1 MTEDVLYSCLQD
13 IFAIFCR
20 REPARHS
27 AIVQVLINDESVK
40 EIPDGVRDYVISRF
54 KQLDTMPANL
64 VKAFRG
70 AWETYQLENPAS
82 IYREAC
88 QTCSGNGGW
97 EAWEPDEDGSMHHFF
112 APCPKCGPRKGG
124 RVYPHPSALLQRGCL
139 VMPSGYKG
147 GRLQFEADHGLS
159 PLGTGKVSR
168 DFAALR
174 KRTGWGTVPHA
185 ASEDQG
191 SRTREAG
198 TP

>member
-13 IFAIFCR
+13 IFAIFGR

-27 AIVQVLINDESVK
+27 AVVQVLMADESVK
-40 EIPDGVRDYVISRF
+40 EIPDGVRDYVINRF

-97 EAWEPDEDGSMHHFF
+97 EAWEPDEDGGMHHFF
-112 APCPKCGPRKGG
+112 APW
-124 RVYPHPSALLQRGCL
+124 RGCL

-185 ASEDQG
+185 ASED
-191 SRTREAG
+191 
-198 TP
+198 